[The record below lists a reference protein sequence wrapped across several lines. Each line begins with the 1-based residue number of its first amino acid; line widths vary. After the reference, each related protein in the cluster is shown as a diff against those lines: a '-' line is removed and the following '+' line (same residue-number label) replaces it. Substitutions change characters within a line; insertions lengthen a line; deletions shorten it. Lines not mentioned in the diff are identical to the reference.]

1 MITKMLY
8 IAISFIVGF
17 LIGIG
22 LLKMFVELSKEK
34 DNEINR

>member
-1 MITKMLY
+1 MLY
-8 IAISFIVGF
+8 IAISFVVGL

>member
-34 DNEINR
+34 DNGTNN